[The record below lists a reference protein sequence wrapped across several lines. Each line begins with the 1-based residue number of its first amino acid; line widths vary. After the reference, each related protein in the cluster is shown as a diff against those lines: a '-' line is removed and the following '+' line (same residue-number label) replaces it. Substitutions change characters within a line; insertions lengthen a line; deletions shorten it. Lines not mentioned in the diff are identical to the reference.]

1 VAFTPTPGTGDLID
15 VDPQFID
22 PANLDF
28 SLQPISPCI
37 GSGKDGFDR
46 GAVWFINRP
55 QPVSNLNCFIEDSS
69 TVAQV
74 EWTIPTMMLDST
86 AITDPVTVRILRN
99 DSLVSETSGLNPG
112 SSGNYY
118 EILPR
123 PGKYEYTVSVTTN
136 AGVEGIQRKTAYRWG
151 GGLLDGIVIWSLDP
165 TLLSEDALIQT
176 LEEMGYTKEIF
187 VANDPN
193 AYDLTQDVD
202 AVFVFLGIQP
212 NYYLLGEG
220 GSNRLI
226 TYLSNGGN
234 VYLEGGDFW
243 SDPLQQALAV
253 HQFFHIDPI
262 GPGSGDLTQVQG
274 VPGSLMDGL
283 QFAYMGM
290 NQSIDDITNQ
300 TDSEVIMRNPAD
312 GNGCAVAYNGYL
324 YRTIGASF
332 QFGGVQDGSY
342 PNTKKEYLE
351 RVFSFFNIVV
361 GMDDGLDTRLI
372 PQNFQLKQ
380 NYPNPFNNST
390 SIEFYLPVDA
400 QVELLVYNLLG
411 QQMAVFSPGR
421 YSVGWNQLRIE
432 AEGWSSGVY
441 FYRIRWES
449 ASGVNQSRPRKMV
462 YLK

>member
-1 VAFTPTPGTGDLID
+1 MAFTPTPGTGDLTD
-15 VDPQFID
+15 VNPQFVD

-28 SLQPISPCI
+28 SLQPSSPCI

-46 GAVWFINRP
+46 GAVWFSNRP
-55 QPVSNLNCFIEDSS
+55 RPVSNLNYLIEDSS
-69 TVAQV
+69 TVAQI

-112 SSGNYY
+112 SSGNYS
-118 EILPR
+118 EVLPR
-123 PGKYEYTVSVTTN
+123 PGKYEYTVSVTSN
-136 AGVEGIQRKTAYRWG
+136 SGVEGIRRKTAYRWG
-151 GGLLDGIVIWSLDP
+151 GGLLDGIVVWSLDP

-176 LEEMGYTKEIF
+176 LGEMGYSKEIF

-262 GPGSGDLTQVQG
+262 GQGGSDLTQVQG

-283 QFAYMGM
+283 QFSYMGM

-300 TDSEVIMRNPAD
+300 TDSELIMRNPAD

-332 QFGGVQDGSY
+332 QFGGLQDGGA
-342 PNTKKEYLE
+342 PNTKREYME
-351 RVFSFFNIVV
+351 RVFGFFNIPV
-361 GMDDGLDTRLI
+361 GIGDGPAAGTV

-390 SIEFYLPVDA
+390 SVEFYLPTDSR
-400 QVELLVYNLLG
+400 VELQVYNPLG
-411 QQMAVFSPGR
+411 QQVAVISQGWYSGGWHRFSLKAD
-421 YSVGWNQLRIE
+421 S
-432 AEGWSSGVY
+432 WSSGVY
-441 FYRIRWES
+441 FYRVRWIT
-449 ASGVNQSRPRKMV
+449 ASGAHLSRLHKMV
-462 YLK
+462 LLK

>member
-1 VAFTPTPGTGDLID
+1 MAFTPTPGTGDLID
-15 VDPQFID
+15 VDPQFVD
-22 PANLDF
+22 PANLNF
-28 SLQPISPCI
+28 SLQPTSPCI

-46 GAVWFINRP
+46 GAVWFTNRP
-55 QPVSNLNCFIEDSS
+55 QPVSNLNCIIEDSS
-69 TVAQV
+69 TTVQID
-74 EWTIPTMMLDST
+74 WTNPAMMLDST
-86 AITDPVTVRILRN
+86 TIANPLTVKILRN
-99 DSLVSETSGLNPG
+99 DSLVSETAGVSPGVPG
-112 SSGNYY
+112 SYS
-118 EILPR
+118 EMLPR

-136 AGVEGIQRKTAYRWG
+136 AGVEGIRRKTAYRWG

-176 LEEMGYTKEIF
+176 LGEMGYTKEIF

-226 TYLSNGGN
+226 TYLSDGGN

-243 SDPLQQALAV
+243 SDPLQQALAI

-262 GPGSGDLTQVQG
+262 GQGSSDLTQVQG

-283 QFAYMGM
+283 QFTYMGM

-332 QFGGVQDGSY
+332 QFGGLQNGSA
-342 PNTKKEYLE
+342 PNTKREYLE
-351 RVFSFFNIVV
+351 RVFGFFNIPV
-361 GMDDGLDTRLI
+361 GIGNGPAAGTV

-390 SIEFYLPVDA
+390 SIEFYLPTDA
-400 QVELLVYNLLG
+400 RVELHVYNLLG
-411 QQMAVFSPGR
+411 QQVEVYSPGP
-421 YSVGWNQLRIE
+421 YSAGWHRLHLKADE
-432 AEGWSSGVY
+432 WSSGVY
-441 FYRIRWES
+441 FYRIRWE
-449 ASGVNQSRPRKMV
+449 ADSGVKLSPLHKMV
-462 YLK
+462 LLK